1 MHLYSYGKPWRT
13 PYMRTFEN
21 PFYGGLRQY
30 RAMMHHCGFM
40 RAYSLEL
47 TQKKKAAAVLERGM
61 PGEEMFA

>member
-1 MHLYSYGKPWRT
+1 
-13 PYMRTFEN
+13 MRTFEN

-47 TQKKKAAAVLERGM
+47 TQKKTAAAVLERGM